1 MSRTPLS
8 NALADA
14 RVIVCAGTGGV
25 GKTTTSA
32 AIAIAAAR
40 EGHRVAVLTI
50 DPARRLADA
59 LGVELVAGD
68 DRGRT
73 LALPGGG
80 VLEVFTLDSRRTF
93 DRLVDRFAPD
103 EATRERIL
111 GNQLYQQ
118 IVTTVAGSAEYAA
131 LDRVFE
137 IAEDDRFDR
146 VVVDTPPAQHAL
158 EFLEAP
164 SRLAEFL
171 ESRLVSLLLQPTLAA
186 GRFGLRFFER
196 TAHSVLGLIER
207 VSGLAFLEDLSDLL
221 IAVESLAKGLR
232 GRAHGL
238 SDLLRSSDTRFVL
251 VTSPTADGARAAA
264 RFLDQLDALGVHVA
278 GIVANRV
285 RTWPDATADFARIE
299 RFASAGAST
308 AASASLERAIA
319 SELGPELAQRGA
331 AATLDLA
338 RGYAAQVVADAR
350 ALEPLAERAR
360 ASARFFQRVPEL
372 ADDVHDV
379 DGLEAIVRCLFE
391 RAPAD
396 DEDA

>member
-1 MSRTPLS
+1 VSPTPLS

-164 SRLAEFL
+164 GRLAEFL

-264 RFLDQLDALGVHVA
+264 RFLDQLDALGVRVA

-299 RFASAGAST
+299 RFASAGASA
-308 AASASLERAIA
+308 AASASLERALA

-396 DEDA
+396 AEDA